1 MFAITGITGKVGGET
16 ARRLLEAYLPV
27 RAVVRDETKGAA
39 WARRA
44 CGIAVADIGDAEA
57 LTRAF
62 SGAEGVFVL
71 VPPNFDPSPGFP
83 EVRAIISALKS
94 ALLQARPDKVVVLS
108 TIGAQTV
115 QVNLLSQLGM
125 MEQELSSLPMPIAFL
140 RAAWFMENASL
151 DVQPARTTGAIQS
164 FLQPLQ
170 KPVPMVATED
180 IGKVAA
186 QLLQAEW
193 TGLRVVELEGPRRVT
208 PLEIAATFSR
218 LLGHAV
224 QPSAPLRSEWEELF
238 RGQGMSNPTPRMRML
253 DGFNEGWIEFEAG
266 EAGSI
271 KGTVELESVLRTL
284 TQQESKGD
292 STSARIDSAI

>member
-16 ARRLLEAYLPV
+16 ARRLLEADLPV
-27 RAVVRDETKGAA
+27 RAVVRDEIKGAA
-39 WARRA
+39 WARRG
-44 CGIAVADIGDAEA
+44 CEIAVADIGDAEA

-62 SGAEGVFVL
+62 SGMEGVFVL

-83 EVRAIISALKS
+83 EVRAIISALKA
-94 ALLQARPDKVVVLS
+94 ALRQARPDKIVVLS
-108 TIGAQTV
+108 TIGAQAAEA
-115 QVNLLSQLGM
+115 NLLSQLGM
-125 MEQELSSLPMPIAFL
+125 MEQELSTLPMPIAFL

-186 QLLQAEW
+186 QLLQEEW
-193 TGLRVVELEGPRRVT
+193 AGCHVVELEGPRRIT

-218 LLGHAV
+218 LLGHDV
-224 QPSAPLRSEWEELF
+224 QPAAPFRPTWEELF
-238 RGQGMSNPTPRMRML
+238 RGQGMANPTPRMRMP

-284 TQQESKGD
+284 LQQ
-292 STSARIDSAI
+292 

>member
-16 ARRLLEAYLPV
+16 ARRLLEAKLPV
-27 RAVVRDETKGAA
+27 RAVLRDSTKGAA
-39 WARRA
+39 WAA
-44 CGIAVADIGDAEA
+44 QGCEIAVADIGDVQA
-57 LTRAF
+57 LTSAF
-62 SGAEGVFVL
+62 SGAEAVFVL
-71 VPPNFDPSPGFP
+71 VPPIFDPSPEFP

-94 ALLQARPDKVVVLS
+94 ALLEAKPGKVVVLS
-108 TIGAQTV
+108 TIGAQAREF
-115 QVNLLSQLGM
+115 NLLSQLGM
-125 MEQELSSLPMPIAFL
+125 MEQELSALPMPIAFL

-151 DVQPARTTGAIQS
+151 DVQPARTTGVIQT

-180 IGKVAA
+180 VGKVTA
-186 QLLQAEW
+186 QLLQEEW
-193 TGLRVVELEGPRRVT
+193 AGRRVVELEGPRRIT

-224 QPSAPLRSEWEELF
+224 QPAVPLRSTWEELF
-238 RGQGMSNPTPRMRML
+238 RGQGMANPTPRMRML

-271 KGTVELESVLRTL
+271 KGTVELESILRTL
-284 TQQESKGD
+284 VQH
-292 STSARIDSAI
+292 